1 MTIYNHPT
9 PCPKKQGIFFY
20 KIFLRN
26 LRKGVDN
33 VVYMCYTVYTE

>member
-1 MTIYNHPT
+1 MPD
-9 PCPKKQGIFFY
+9 GIFFFALSGICFMAG
-20 KIFLRN
+20 KNFLIN